1 MISNRNGYLFQMVIF
16 QFFADLFSRTF
27 PKDQK
32 CLFMVCN
39 YMDKILTSSM
49 HAENL
54 RILPAFSKLCRKIDY
69 RCVKQ
74 VMKQLAGKIHT
85 DAPTIY
91 GDTTW
96 GELLD
101 SVKSAPNKVIH
112 SLEDPVAK
120 EPGLKIMRGN
130 ISPAGAIVRPT
141 AEVKYI
147 KGAAK
152 VYECD
157 QDAYRAIMAG
167 EIVAGDILV
176 IRYEGCKGAPGMKEL
191 MLSIDALIGLGL
203 DKKVGLITDARFSG
217 FNYGAIVGHVSPEA
231 YDGGVI
237 ALIEN
242 GDEIE
247 MDIAGGTVNLLVSD
261 EILAERRK
269 SWVRPPLK
277 QQKGVLNIYAQN
289 CRPAEEG
296 GAMQPWA
303 LDADY
308 GYHHE

>member
-1 MISNRNGYLFQMVIF
+1 
-16 QFFADLFSRTF
+16 
-27 PKDQK
+27 
-32 CLFMVCN
+32 
-39 YMDKILTSSM
+39 
-49 HAENL
+49 
-54 RILPAFSKLCRKIDY
+54 
-69 RCVKQ
+69 
-74 VMKQLAGKIHT
+74 
-85 DAPTIY
+85 
-91 GDTTW
+91 
-96 GELLD
+96 
-101 SVKSAPNKVIH
+101 
-112 SLEDPVAK
+112 
-120 EPGLKIMRGN
+120 MRGN

-141 AEVKYI
+141 AVYEEVKYI

-247 MDIAGGTVNLLVSD
+247 MDIAGGTVNLLV
-261 EILAERRK
+261 
-269 SWVRPPLK
+269 
-277 QQKGVLNIYAQN
+277 
-289 CRPAEEG
+289 
-296 GAMQPWA
+296 
-303 LDADY
+303 
-308 GYHHE
+308 

>member
-1 MISNRNGYLFQMVIF
+1 
-16 QFFADLFSRTF
+16 
-27 PKDQK
+27 
-32 CLFMVCN
+32 
-39 YMDKILTSSM
+39 
-49 HAENL
+49 
-54 RILPAFSKLCRKIDY
+54 
-69 RCVKQ
+69 
-74 VMKQLAGKIHT
+74 
-85 DAPTIY
+85 
-91 GDTTW
+91 
-96 GELLD
+96 
-101 SVKSAPNKVIH
+101 
-112 SLEDPVAK
+112 
-120 EPGLKIMRGN
+120 
-130 ISPAGAIVRPT
+130 
-141 AEVKYI
+141 
-147 KGAAK
+147 
-152 VYECD
+152 
-157 QDAYRAIMAG
+157 
-167 EIVAGDILV
+167 
-176 IRYEGCKGAPGMKEL
+176 MKEL

-277 QQKGVLNIYAQN
+277 QQKGGLNIYAQN